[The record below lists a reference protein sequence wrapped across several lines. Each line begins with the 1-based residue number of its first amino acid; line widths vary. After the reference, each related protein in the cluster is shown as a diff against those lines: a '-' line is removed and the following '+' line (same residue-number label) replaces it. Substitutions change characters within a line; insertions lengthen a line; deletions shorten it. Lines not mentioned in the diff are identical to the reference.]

1 MLNYSFSCRSTFFC
15 ILRDKNG
22 YTIINGTGNYYT
34 EAQTREQTRADIIV
48 DYLGKQ
54 YVIELKIWQSDEYN
68 KKGEKQLADY
78 LEYYHLKKGYLL
90 SFNFNKNQK
99 TGLKE
104 IEVNNKKI
112 IEVSTPSNNIL
123 V

>member
-1 MLNYSFSCRSTFFC
+1 MLNDSFSCRSTFFC

-54 YVIELKIWQSDEYN
+54 SVIELKIWQSDEYN